1 MHKNGNPGAV
11 SPARGAD
18 CNAQQLSNLS
28 ANRAENKAP
37 IVGRRFGH
45 WTAVQADDT
54 GKRIHAKC
62 VCGRVRVL
70 GLDSLEA
77 GETSSCGCQPPTLQ
91 DRAAFRAERERQA
104 RRAVQR

>member
-1 MHKNGNPGAV
+1 MHHTQNPASAATLG
-11 SPARGAD
+11 GAD
-18 CNAQQLSNLS
+18 CNAQQLSNPS
-28 ANRAENKAP
+28 ANQAENKAP
-37 IVGRRFGH
+37 IIGRRFGH
-45 WTAVQADDT
+45 WTAVQTDAT

-62 VCGRVRVL
+62 ECGRIRVL

-104 RRAVQR
+104 RRAVQS